1 MIELVFLLEEP
12 SAKAMIEGILPKIIV
27 EIKDISRSAEKFI
40 TM

>member
-27 EIKDISRSAEKFI
+27 EIKDIVVRFLSFY
-40 TM
+40 